1 MINQFWTERV
11 GEKPEDPVPFSLLE
25 SDKQLI
31 RDNIIEAIIH
41 SIETIRWDISN
52 NILKSLSIMFYFRA
66 QLIVCVRKICTED
79 FPTKWCGII
88 DKIHQ
93 FILTDNINSWYG
105 ALQAYYQLCKI
116 YE

>member
-1 MINQFWTERV
+1 
-11 GEKPEDPVPFSLLE
+11 
-25 SDKQLI
+25 
-31 RDNIIEAIIH
+31 
-41 SIETIRWDISN
+41 
-52 NILKSLSIMFYFRA
+52 MFYFRA

>member
-41 SIETIRWDISN
+41 SIETIR
-52 NILKSLSIMFYFRA
+52 
-66 QLIVCVRKICTED
+66 
-79 FPTKWCGII
+79 
-88 DKIHQ
+88 
-93 FILTDNINSWYG
+93 
-105 ALQAYYQLCKI
+105 
-116 YE
+116 